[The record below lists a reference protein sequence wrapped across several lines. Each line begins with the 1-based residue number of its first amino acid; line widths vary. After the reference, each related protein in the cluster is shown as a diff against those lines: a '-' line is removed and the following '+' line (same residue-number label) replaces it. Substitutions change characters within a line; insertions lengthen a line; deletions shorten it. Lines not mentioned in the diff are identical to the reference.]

1 MTLPAEFHAIA
12 ERVNN
17 WGRWGA
23 ADEIG
28 TLNLVT
34 DDVVRAAAAEIR
46 SGRRIPLALPLRED
60 GVQTGLIPGRIN
72 PLHTMV
78 QINQEIFGP
87 GTVACSDDA
96 VTMGLQA
103 ATHWDAL
110 THVSHS
116 GKLYNGRPSATITPH
131 GGAEFSGID
140 KARHI
145 VSRGVLLDVARARG
159 VDRLDGGHAVTPE
172 DLEAAEELAGTRVR
186 SGDIVL
192 VRTGQIQVCLAGDKH
207 AYGYPSPGLSIRT
220 PEWFH
225 ARDVAAVANDTLTFE
240 MFPPEICGC
249 PCTPWTWWRW
259 GCCRARTGISKSC
272 PQPVEKRAGTRS
284 CCRRCPSR
292 SPARRELPWL
302 RSPFS
307 EQAFR
312 CKVGRRQRARRRPTP
327 AHPPRFP
334 APREPTP
341 NQRPTLGKGSRHR
354 NPRRPLAANR

>member
-1 MTLPAEFHAIA
+1 MPLPAMHPAFHDIA
-12 ERVNN
+12 KRVNN

-23 ADEIG
+23 DDEIG
-28 TLNLVT
+28 TLNLIT
-34 DDVVRAAAAEIR
+34 DEVVRQAATEVR
-46 SGRRIPLALPLRED
+46 TGRRVPLSLPLKED
-60 GVQTGLIPGRIN
+60 GVQTGLIPGRVN

-116 GKLYNGRPSATITPH
+116 GVLYNGRPADTVTAH
-131 GGAEFSGID
+131 GGARFSGID

-145 VSRGVLLDVARARG
+145 VSRGVLLDVARAHG
-159 VDRLDGGHAVTPE
+159 TARLDGSYAVTPE

-186 SGDIVL
+186 AGDIVL
-192 VRTGQIQVCLAGDKH
+192 VRTGQIQAYLAGDKH

-240 MFPPEICGC
+240 IFPPEIEDLWLPVHALDLVEMGMLQGQNWNLEKLSTACGEAGRYTFLLSAM
-249 PCTPWTWWRW
+249 PEPFVGATGTPV
-259 GCCRARTGISKSC
+259 A
-272 PQPVEKRAGTRS
+272 PVAI
-284 CCRRCPSR
+284 
-292 SPARRELPWL
+292 L
-302 RSPFS
+302 
-307 EQAFR
+307 
-312 CKVGRRQRARRRPTP
+312 
-327 AHPPRFP
+327 
-334 APREPTP
+334 
-341 NQRPTLGKGSRHR
+341 
-354 NPRRPLAANR
+354 

>member
-1 MTLPAEFHAIA
+1 MSLPAAFHDIA
-12 ERVNN
+12 KRVNN

-23 ADEIG
+23 DDEIG
-28 TLNLVT
+28 TLNLIT
-34 DDVVRAAAAEIR
+34 DEVVREAAATVR
-46 SGRRIPLALPLRED
+46 TGRRIPLALPLRQD
-60 GVQTGLIPGRIN
+60 GVQTGMMPGRVN

-116 GKLYNGRPSATITPH
+116 GMLYNGRPAGTITPH

-140 KARHI
+140 KARYV

-159 VDRLDGGHAVTPE
+159 VERLDGAHAVTPE

-186 SGDIVL
+186 AGDIVL
-192 VRTGQIQVCLAGDKH
+192 VRTGQIQVYLAGDKE
-207 AYGYPSPGLSIRT
+207 AYAYPSPGLSVRT

-240 MFPPEICGC
+240 IFPPEIEDLWLPVHALDLVEMGMLQGQNWNLEKLSTACGEIDRYAFLLSAM
-249 PCTPWTWWRW
+249 PEPFVGGTGTPV
-259 GCCRARTGISKSC
+259 A
-272 PQPVEKRAGTRS
+272 PVAV
-284 CCRRCPSR
+284 
-292 SPARRELPWL
+292 L
-302 RSPFS
+302 
-307 EQAFR
+307 
-312 CKVGRRQRARRRPTP
+312 
-327 AHPPRFP
+327 
-334 APREPTP
+334 
-341 NQRPTLGKGSRHR
+341 
-354 NPRRPLAANR
+354 

>member
-1 MTLPAEFHAIA
+1 MTLPAEFHDIA

-23 ADEIG
+23 DDEIG
-28 TLNLVT
+28 TLNLIT
-34 DDVVRAAAAEIR
+34 DEVVRRAVAEVR
-46 SGRRIPLALPLRED
+46 TGRRVPLALPLRED
-60 GVQTGLIPGRIN
+60 GVQTGMIPGRVN

-110 THVSHS
+110 PHVSHS
-116 GKLYNGRPSATITPH
+116 GRIYNGRPAGTVTAH

-140 KARHI
+140 KATHV

-186 SGDIVL
+186 AGDIVL
-192 VRTGQIQVCLAGDKH
+192 VRTGQMRVYLAGDRQ
-207 AYGYPSPGLSIRT
+207 AYAHPSPGLSVRT

-240 MFPPEICGC
+240 VFPPEIEDLWLPVHALHLVEMGMMQGQNWNLEKLSTACGQEGRYAFLLSA
-249 PCTPWTWWRW
+249 TPEPFA
-259 GCCRARTGISKSC
+259 GGTGT
-272 PQPVEKRAGTRS
+272 PV
-284 CCRRCPSR
+284 
-292 SPARRELPWL
+292 
-302 RSPFS
+302 
-307 EQAFR
+307 
-312 CKVGRRQRARRRPTP
+312 
-327 AHPPRFP
+327 
-334 APREPTP
+334 APVAV
-341 NQRPTLGKGSRHR
+341 L
-354 NPRRPLAANR
+354 